1 MKPED
6 LDYFRNLLSQML
18 VEAQHNGDS
27 TLEEMTDSQTT
38 YADPSDRATA
48 ESDRSFTL
56 RIRDRERKLITK
68 IQAALKRIDSGEY
81 GICAECGEEI
91 SLARLKARPVT
102 TLCVACK
109 ARQEEGEAIHG
120 S

>member
-1 MKPED
+1 
-6 LDYFRNLLSQML
+6 ML
-18 VEAQHNGDS
+18 IETQRNGDS
-27 TLEEMTDSQTT
+27 TLEELTDTQTT

-68 IQAALKRIDSGEY
+68 IQQALKRIDNGEY
-81 GICAECGEEI
+81 GICAECGVE
-91 SLARLKARPVT
+91 LALALLKDRPDA
-102 TLCVACK
+102 TLCVSCK
-109 ARQEEGEAIHG
+109 ARQEEGEAVYG

>member
-1 MKPED
+1 
-6 LDYFRNLLSQML
+6 ML
-18 VEAQHNGDS
+18 IETQRNGDS
-27 TLEEMTDSQTT
+27 TLEELTDTQTT

-68 IQAALKRIDSGEY
+68 IQEALKRIDNGEY

-91 SLARLKARPVT
+91 ALARLKARPVT
-102 TLCVACK
+102 TLCVSCK
-109 ARQEEGEAIHG
+109 ARQEECEAFHG